1 MNANR
6 NITLV
11 LLLITAVVLGALVA
25 AMHWPRTAYADT
37 PDRRGN
43 YIMIAGQWSGSTDLI
58 YVINIATR
66 KLNVYFP
73 NVNTNSVDLID
84 NEDLQKVF
92 GEKRAQP

>member
-11 LLLITAVVLGALVA
+11 LLLITALVLGALVA
-25 AMHWPRTAYADT
+25 ATHWPRTAYADT

-43 YIMIAGQWSGSTDLI
+43 YIMVAGQWSRSTDLI

-66 KLNVYFP
+66 KLNVYFA
-73 NVNTNSVDLID
+73 NRSTNNFELID
-84 NEDLQKVF
+84 SVDLQKVF
-92 GEKRAQP
+92 GKRAKP